1 MNNYLQNHSNKSEY
15 NFPGKK
21 VQCFYDIDMN
31 NFSEIFQKETT
42 VFITDENLFN
52 LYGDKLDGFFVI
64 KIEPGEKVKQQETVS
79 KIIDVILDFN
89 LGKNGWVV
97 GLGGGVVSDIAGFV
111 AATYKRGCN
120 LALVPTSLLAMVD
133 ASLGGK
139 NGVDV
144 GVFKNMVGT
153 IYQPSYILF
162 DYNFLITLPFKEWTN
177 GFAEI
182 IKHACIADTQMFAFL
197 EGHDIYQIQKE
208 KAIVAGLVERN
219 VHIKMEIAVQDEFD
233 KSDRQLLNFGHTL
246 GHAIENLYNI
256 PHGHAISIGMVA
268 ACALSEKHL
277 GLSFEESN
285 RVAKLLAKYQLP
297 VDIEADYNKIFEII
311 KKDKKREDSEISY
324 VFLNSIG
331 SAATH
336 KIPMDFLRENL
347 ENIV

>member
-1 MNNYLQNHSNKSEY
+1 MSNYLEHHANKSEY

-21 VQCFYDIDMN
+21 VECFYDIDMN
-31 NFSEIFQKETT
+31 RLSEMFIKEQT
-42 VFITDENLFN
+42 VFITDENLFKF
-52 LYGDKLDGFFVI
+52 YGEKLDGFFVI
-64 KIEPGEKVKQQETVS
+64 KIEPGEKVKQRETVNN
-79 KIIDVILDFN
+79 IIDVLLDFN

-144 GVFKNMVGT
+144 GIFKNMVGT
-153 IYQPSYILF
+153 IYQPSYILY
-162 DYNFLITLPFKEWTN
+162 DYNFLITLPFEEWTN

-197 EGHDIYQIQKE
+197 EAHDIFGIQKD
-208 KAIVAGLVERN
+208 KSIVAGLVERN

-233 KSDRQLLNFGHTL
+233 KNDRQFLNFGHTL
-246 GHAIENLYNI
+246 GHAIENLCNI
-256 PHGHAISIGMVA
+256 PHGHAVSIGMVA

-277 GLSFEESN
+277 GFSFDESS
-285 RVAKLLAKYQLP
+285 RVARLLAQYHLP
-297 VDIEADYNKIFEII
+297 VDIDADYDKIFEII
-311 KKDKKREDSEISY
+311 KKDKKREDKDINY

-331 SAATH
+331 SPVTH
-336 KIPMDFLRENL
+336 KIPMEFLRENL